1 MINQMRE
8 LKHSKILQA
17 YVDRRTRLWV
27 QIRVANPTYTQPDI
41 EARLEQF
48 GA

>member
-1 MINQMRE
+1 MINQVRE
-8 LKHSKILQA
+8 YKQSKMLQA
-17 YVDRRTRLWV
+17 HIDRRNRLWAQV
-27 QIRVANPTYTQPDI
+27 RAAYPTYSQAEI

>member
-1 MINQMRE
+1 MINQMRDKQ
-8 LKHSKILQA
+8 LKVLQA
-17 YVDRRTRLWV
+17 YIERRNRLWE
-27 QIRVANPTYTQPDI
+27 QIKIANPTYTQFDI

>member
-1 MINQMRE
+1 MINQMRDQQM
-8 LKHSKILQA
+8 KILQA
-17 YVDRRTRLWV
+17 YIDRRNRLWAE
-27 QIRVANPTYTQPDI
+27 IKAAHPTYTQPEI

>member
-8 LKHSKILQA
+8 FKHSKILQA
-17 YVDRRTRLWV
+17 YIDRRNRLWA
-27 QIRVANPTYTQPDI
+27 QIRVANPTYTQHDI
-41 EARLEQF
+41 EARLEQL

>member
-1 MINQMRE
+1 MINQIRDRQM
-8 LKHSKILQA
+8 KILQA
-17 YVDRRTRLWV
+17 YVDRRNRLWA
-27 QIRVANPTYTQPDI
+27 QIKATHPSYTQREI

>member
-8 LKHSKILQA
+8 RQLKILRA
-17 YVDRRTRLWV
+17 YVERRNRLWSQV
-27 QIRVANPTYTQPDI
+27 RIANPTFTQLQV

>member
-1 MINQMRE
+1 MINQMRDYQ
-8 LKHSKILQA
+8 LKILQA
-17 YVDRRTRLWV
+17 YIDRRNRLWAQV
-27 QIRVANPTYTQPDI
+27 KAAHPSYTQLEI

>member
-8 LKHSKILQA
+8 RQLKILRA
-17 YVDRRTRLWV
+17 YVERRNRLWT
-27 QIRVANPTYTQPDI
+27 QIKTAHPSYTPIEI

>member
-1 MINQMRE
+1 MINQMRD
-8 LKHSKILQA
+8 HQMKILQA
-17 YVDRRTRLWV
+17 YIDRRNRLWAQV
-27 QIRVANPTYTQPDI
+27 KVAYPNYTQPEI

>member
-1 MINQMRE
+1 MINQMRDQQV
-8 LKHSKILQA
+8 KVLQA
-17 YVDRRTRLWV
+17 YIERRNRLWA
-27 QIRVANPTYTQPDI
+27 QIKAANPTYTQFDI

>member
-1 MINQMRE
+1 MIKVRQSWQ
-8 LKHSKILQA
+8 SKTLQA
-17 YVDRRTRLWV
+17 FIDRRNRLWV
-27 QIRVANPTYTQPDI
+27 QVKADHPAYTQAEI

>member
-1 MINQMRE
+1 MINQMRDSKQ
-8 LKHSKILQA
+8 LKILQA
-17 YVDRRTRLWV
+17 YVDRRNRLWT
-27 QIRVANPTYTQPDI
+27 QIRIAHPSYTRIEI

>member
-1 MINQMRE
+1 MINQMRD
-8 LKHSKILQA
+8 HQMKILQA
-17 YVDRRTRLWV
+17 YIDRRNRLWA
-27 QIRVANPTYTQPDI
+27 QIKATYPNYTQPEI

>member
-1 MINQMRE
+1 MINQMRNHQ
-8 LKHSKILQA
+8 LKNLQA
-17 YVDRRTRLWV
+17 YIDRRNRLWE
-27 QIRVANPTYTQPDI
+27 QIKATYPTYTQPEI

>member
-1 MINQMRE
+1 MINQMRD
-8 LKHSKILQA
+8 HQMKILQA
-17 YVDRRTRLWV
+17 YVDRRNRLWA
-27 QIRVANPTYTQPDI
+27 QIKATYPSYTQREI

>member
-1 MINQMRE
+1 MINQMHDKQ
-8 LKHSKILQA
+8 LKILRA
-17 YVDRRTRLWV
+17 YIDRRNRLWA
-27 QIRVANPTYTQPDI
+27 QIKAANPTYTQFEV

>member
-1 MINQMRE
+1 MINQMRDKQ
-8 LKHSKILQA
+8 LKILQA
-17 YVDRRTRLWV
+17 YIERRNRLWE
-27 QIRVANPTYTQPDI
+27 QIKVANPTYTQIDI

>member
-1 MINQMRE
+1 MINQMRDYQT
-8 LKHSKILQA
+8 KILQSHI
-17 YVDRRTRLWV
+17 DRRNRLWA
-27 QIRVANPTYTQPDI
+27 QIKTAHPSYTQPEI

>member
-1 MINQMRE
+1 MINQMRDQQ
-8 LKHSKILQA
+8 LKILQA
-17 YVDRRTRLWV
+17 YIERRNRLWA
-27 QIRVANPTYTQPDI
+27 QIKAANPTYTPLDV

>member
-1 MINQMRE
+1 MINQMHDKQ
-8 LKHSKILQA
+8 LKILQA
-17 YVDRRTRLWV
+17 FIDRRNRLWA
-27 QIRVANPTYTQPDI
+27 QIKAANPTYTQFEV

>member
-1 MINQMRE
+1 MINQMRDKQ
-8 LKHSKILQA
+8 LKVLQA
-17 YVDRRTRLWV
+17 YIERRNRLWV
-27 QIRVANPTYTQPDI
+27 QIKAANPTYTQFDI

>member
-1 MINQMRE
+1 MINQMRD
-8 LKHSKILQA
+8 HHMKILQA
-17 YVDRRTRLWV
+17 YIDRRNRLWAL
-27 QIRVANPTYTQPDI
+27 IKAAHPSYTQPEI

>member
-8 LKHSKILQA
+8 RQWKILQA
-17 YVDRRTRLWV
+17 SIDRRNRLWAQLRAAHPSFTPV
-27 QIRVANPTYTQPDI
+27 EI
-41 EARLEQF
+41 EARLEQL

>member
-1 MINQMRE
+1 MINQMHDKQ
-8 LKHSKILQA
+8 LKILQA
-17 YVDRRTRLWV
+17 YIDRRNRLWA
-27 QIRVANPTYTQPDI
+27 QIKAANPTYTQLDV